1 MNSTM
6 GKFDITVIS
15 FVCCTL
21 FCLENNWELPVSIIH
36 ELEHPV
42 SIIYELSWYTTK
54 YGSIKLHGVKSYFLK
69 KKSVHYTK
77 LIR

>member
-6 GKFDITVIS
+6 GKFDITVII

-21 FCLENNWELPVSIIH
+21 FCLETSWELPVSIIH

-42 SIIYELSWYTTK
+42 SIIYELSWY
-54 YGSIKLHGVKSYFLK
+54 Y
-69 KKSVHYTK
+69 HY
-77 LIR
+77 

>member
-6 GKFDITVIS
+6 GKFDITVII

-21 FCLENNWELPVSIIH
+21 FCLETSWELPVSIIH

-42 SIIYELSWYTTK
+42 SIIYELSWYYSRLHLIANRLIAK
-54 YGSIKLHGVKSYFLK
+54 FVLLPKKLKH
-69 KKSVHYTK
+69 
-77 LIR
+77 

>member
-6 GKFDITVIS
+6 GKFDITVIT

-21 FCLENNWELPVSIIH
+21 FCLETNPVSIIH

-42 SIIYELSWYTTK
+42 SIIYELSWY
-54 YGSIKLHGVKSYFLK
+54 Y
-69 KKSVHYTK
+69 HY
-77 LIR
+77 